1 MRAGWIGACAAFAA
15 LEVLVGVGVVMLGPG
30 APTSTSTTVT
40 GVATTEADAEP
51 FSPAEQQI
59 IQLLPPGYRASS
71 CTRATN
77 AFPAAIA
84 SLDCTDDMHSDTPDF
99 ARFTLYNNAE
109 SLAADF
115 YATAEGMAV
124 SPCPGGNPSP
134 GTWNYGSN
142 GRPGGNIV
150 CGSVEDQADVA
161 WTRDAQ
167 LLLATVNGGPNL
179 DDIYRWWQRYGNS
192 SND

>member
-1 MRAGWIGACAAFAA
+1 MRARWISACAAFAV
-15 LEVLVGVGVVMLGPG
+15 LEVMVGVGVVMLGPDAP
-30 APTSTSTTVT
+30 APTSAAVT

-51 FSPAEQQI
+51 FSPAEQQVV
-59 IQLLPPGYRASS
+59 QLLPAGYTANS

-77 AFPAAIA
+77 SFPDAIA
-84 SLDCTDDMHSDTPDF
+84 SLDCTDDMNSDTPDY
-99 ARFTLYNNAE
+99 ARFTLYNNVD
-109 SLAADF
+109 SLTADF

-134 GTWNYGSN
+134 GTWNYGS

-179 DDIYRWWQRYGNS
+179 NDIYRWWQRYGGS
-192 SND
+192 RSG